1 MKTYIHMFLIY
12 KITELSLDYVDSF
25 LRTECSET
33 FLTCILTFD
42 LDSIGAVTKLNLIIM
57 LTPGGFGDNKFC

>member
-25 LRTECSET
+25 IWTECSET
-33 FLTCILTFD
+33 FLTCNLTFD
-42 LDSIGAVTKLNLIIM
+42 LNSKGAVSKLNLIIM
-57 LTPGGFGDNKFC
+57 LT